1 MISKNKRIKLI
12 VIISSILFL
21 NIFSL
26 TPAAVFAQDSSP
38 LISYCDN
45 NISHRF
51 GETQTNLDVD
61 FALNEIIGNTVTTFS
76 TLTDNEGLPIVGAP
90 ILFYVSN
97 EDEQSKWI
105 GHSITDCYGVA
116 IMRID
121 RSKTGP
127 IEITAKF
134 EGGNGFTENEVTA
147 TMELKRLAE
156 DNPNEID
163 LTMIGVTLMLLL
175 VISAAIIGAHFAVIE
190 DRKKAKSI

>member
-1 MISKNKRIKLI
+1 MVI
-12 VIISSILFL
+12 VSSILFF

-26 TPAAVFAQDSSP
+26 TPATVFAQDSSP
-38 LISYCDN
+38 LISYCEN
-45 NISHRF
+45 NISLRF

-76 TLTDNEGLPIVGAP
+76 TLTDNEGVPIVGAP
-90 ILFYVSN
+90 ILFYVNN
-97 EDEQSKWI
+97 EYEQPKWI

-121 RSKTGP
+121 RDKTGP

-147 TMELKRLAE
+147 TMELKRLAA

-163 LTMIGVTLMLLL
+163 LTMIGITLVLLL
-175 VISAAIIGAHFAVIE
+175 VVSAAIIGAYFAVIG
-190 DRKKAKSI
+190 DRKEAKSI